1 MKMLPEQPS
10 RTLLRTAI
18 RRAAHQIFDTPTI
31 FSDPIAVGLVPEASE
46 HSIRAAASDHAAP
59 VPTLLRSLSAM
70 RSRFAEDRLADAV
83 ASGARQYVI
92 VGAGLDTFPWRQPTF
107 AHDIQIFYA
116 DHPTT
121 LAWTRERIRERGLSM
136 PSNLTFVTV
145 DLEEDQLGKQLRDF
159 GFEPKAGTF
168 CSTLGVV
175 QYLSRDA
182 VERLFHFPASLTP
195 PSEIVF
201 SFVPPDD
208 ELDGDDLAAATQAV
222 VLTEALGEPW
232 KSRFHVSDL
241 IDLLVRAGFRDVFHL
256 TPEVAQQ
263 RYFAER
269 RDMLKAHRLEQLIAA
284 RRADDT

>member
-1 MKMLPEQPS
+1 MLPDQPS

-18 RRAAHQIFDTPTI
+18 RRAAHQIFDAPVI
-31 FSDPIAVGLVPEASE
+31 FNDPIAVGLVPEASE
-46 HSIRAAASDHAAP
+46 QAILATAAYHTAP

-83 ASGARQYVI
+83 ESGACQYVI

-107 AHDIQIFYA
+107 SQDIRIFYA

-136 PSNLTFVTV
+136 PPNLTFVPV
-145 DLEEDQLGKQLRDF
+145 NLEGDDLGRQLGNF
-159 GFEPKAGTF
+159 GFRSAAGTF

-182 VERLFHFPASLTP
+182 VERLFHFVGSLKP

-201 SFVPPDD
+201 SFVPPDNA
-208 ELDGDDLAAATQAV
+208 LDGDDLAAATQAM
-222 VLTEALGEPW
+222 VLTEAMGEPW
-232 KSRFHVSDL
+232 KSRFQVSDL
-241 IDLLVRAGFRDVFHL
+241 SDVLARAGFCDIFHL

-263 RYFAER
+263 RYFAGR
-269 RDMLKAHRLEQLIAA
+269 RDTLRAHRLEQLIAA
-284 RRADDT
+284 HNKMRVA

>member
-1 MKMLPEQPS
+1 MNMLPEQPS

-31 FSDPIAVGLVPEASE
+31 FNDPIAVGLVPEASE
-46 HSIRAAASDHAAP
+46 HTVLAAAADHITP

-83 ASGARQYVI
+83 ASGACQYVI

-107 AHDIQIFYA
+107 ARDIQIFYA

-136 PSNLTFVTV
+136 PSNVTFVAV
-145 DLEEDQLGKQLRDF
+145 DLEEDRLGKQLGAF
-159 GFEPKAGTF
+159 GFEPEAGTF

-182 VERLFHFPASLTP
+182 VERLFHFAASLTP

-232 KSRFHVSDL
+232 KSRFQVSDL
-241 IDLLVRAGFRDVFHL
+241 IDLLVRAGFRDIFHL

>member
-1 MKMLPEQPS
+1 MLPEQPS

-31 FSDPIAVGLVPEASE
+31 FNDPIAVGLVPEASE
-46 HSIRAAASDHAAP
+46 HTVLAAAADHITP

-83 ASGARQYVI
+83 ASGACQYVI

-107 AHDIQIFYA
+107 ARDIQIFYA

-136 PSNLTFVTV
+136 PSNVTFVAV
-145 DLEEDQLGKQLRDF
+145 DLEEDRLGKQF
-159 GFEPKAGTF
+159 
-168 CSTLGVV
+168 
-175 QYLSRDA
+175 
-182 VERLFHFPASLTP
+182 
-195 PSEIVF
+195 SEIVF

-232 KSRFHVSDL
+232 KSRFQVSDL
-241 IDLLVRAGFRDVFHL
+241 IDLLVRAGFRDIFHL